1 MQQTITEFF
10 ELIYEATKQQ
20 LPQFLVEHHNFQVR
34 AALRNPDFA
43 DPEVVAREHQYQNML
58 NILVENYHKVSAIMA
73 ATPEPLQWAMLTLL
87 GNSVEAMTEDMNL
100 EPQVRTTIMGGLAD
114 VLNNHE
120 VTPEEMQQAAQVL
133 VQIQEQQAAAAAVAA
148 APQADQGAGAA
159 EATAGGVSAGTEQA
173 TGDSET

>member
-58 NILVENYHKVSAIMA
+58 NILVANYHKVSAIMA

-87 GNSVEAMTEDMNL
+87 GNSVEAMTDDMNL
-100 EPQVRTTIMGGLAD
+100 EPEVRTTIMGGLAD

-133 VQIQEQQAAAAAVAA
+133 VQIQEQQAAA
-148 APQADQGAGAA
+148 PPADEGAGAA
-159 EATAGGVSAGTEQA
+159 EATADGVSASTEQA
-173 TGDSET
+173 TGDGET

>member
-10 ELIYEATKQQ
+10 ELIYEATKEQ

-58 NILVENYHKVSAIMA
+58 NILVANYHKVSAIMA
-73 ATPEPLQWAMLTLL
+73 ATPEPIQWAMLTLL
-87 GNSVEAMTEDMNL
+87 GNSVESMTEQMNL
-100 EPQVRTTIMGGLAD
+100 EPKVRTTIMGGLAD

-120 VTPEEMQQAAQVL
+120 VTEAEMQQAGQLL
-133 VQIQEQQAAAAAVAA
+133 VQIQEQQAAAEAAAA
-148 APQADQGAGAA
+148 APAAGEGAGAA
-159 EATAGGVSAGTEQA
+159 EATADGVSAGTEQA

>member
-43 DPEVVAREHQYQNML
+43 DPDVVAREHQYQNML
-58 NILVENYHKVSAIMA
+58 GILVANYHKVSAIMA
-73 ATPEPLQWAMLTLL
+73 ATPEPIQWAMLTLL
-87 GNSVEAMTEDMNL
+87 GNSVESMTEQMNL

-120 VTPEEMQQAAQVL
+120 GYRGGDAAGWTTTRANTR
-133 VQIQEQQAAAAAVAA
+133 AA
-148 APQADQGAGAA
+148 GNRRSCSSR
-159 EATAGGVSAGTEQA
+159 TSSRGGSRSRRGH
-173 TGDSET
+173 G